1 MSRLKALVIK
11 EFIEVFRDR
20 GSIALM
26 IMMPIMQLLI
36 FGFAINTDVKHLHT
50 VVLDQSKSQESR
62 QMVEAFRASQYFDIV
77 ARADSFKELNNL
89 VSSGK
94 ARVGIA
100 FPPDFSSLILSGKSA
115 PIQVIVDAT
124 DNMSASSAI
133 AAASM
138 LGQLQSEKLLRGK
151 ILHAGVHIEGP
162 LVDVRIR
169 PWYNPDFIT
178 SWYMVPGIMG
188 TLLTM
193 TLVMMMSVAIV
204 RESDQGTLE
213 QLLVTPMRSWEMLL
227 SKVLPYIVI
236 GYVQVFVAVLVGV
249 GVFSMPFRGN
259 VFLFFGVTLFFM
271 LASLSLGILLATLS
285 FSQMQAQQMGMLV
298 LLPSVLLSGFVFPLE
313 AMPSVFQ
320 WISRILPV
328 TYYIRIARQIILK
341 AGGVE
346 FIYKDVFSLILYSLV
361 LFCISIQ
368 LFNKRFVP

>member
-1 MSRLKALVIK
+1 MYRLKALVIK

-62 QMVEAFRASQYFDIV
+62 QMIESFRASQYFDIV
-77 ARADSFKELNNL
+77 SHAKSFNELNTS
-89 VSSGK
+89 VSNGK

-100 FPPDFSSLILSGKSA
+100 FPPNFSALVLGGKSA

-151 ILHAGVHIEGP
+151 LLHAGIRVEGP
-162 LVDVRIR
+162 LIDVRIR

-236 GYVQVFVAVLVGV
+236 GYVQVFVAILVGV
-249 GVFSMPFRGN
+249 GVFSMPFRGS

-313 AMPSVFQ
+313 AMPSIFQ